1 MSLPQWS
8 SPCSGLCEGGITKAL
23 IFREKEE
30 ILLWPSSLW
39 LRHSTASPLRL
50 SHCSL
55 WNGSWSFTPATSSN
69 SAESYRIEMQVQN
82 FLSFSIQDWT
92 TPETQTVSL
101 LCLCFLI
108 ALLGLWC
115 TKELA
120 SRHSGFNQQLLKC
133 CCLQLPPAA
142 LRSGTQLL
150 RSPPGCR
157 TAGRGD
163 KLQKW
168 VQKGQECFGKP
179 QVSDAAVSVAWAGR
193 EQHCRLQGW
202 GCPGKFGSFWA
213 WREQPCTGRTDKHK
227 ERLQK

>member
-69 SAESYRIEMQVQN
+69 SAESYQIEMQVQN

-92 TPETQTVSL
+92 TPETQTVSPPL
-101 LCLCFLI
+101 SLFPNCSVGLMVHQGISIQAFRVQPTVVKMLPSATSHCS
-108 ALLGLWC
+108 ALGYTVPKVPSWLQDSWKRRQTPEMSAERPGVFWEATSEWC
-115 TKELA
+115 CSEC
-120 SRHSGFNQQLLKC
+120 GM
-133 CCLQLPPAA
+133 
-142 LRSGTQLL
+142 
-150 RSPPGCR
+150 
-157 TAGRGD
+157 GR
-163 KLQKW
+163 
-168 VQKGQECFGKP
+168 
-179 QVSDAAVSVAWAGR
+179 
-193 EQHCRLQGW
+193 
-202 GCPGKFGSFWA
+202 
-213 WREQPCTGRTDKHK
+213 
-227 ERLQK
+227 